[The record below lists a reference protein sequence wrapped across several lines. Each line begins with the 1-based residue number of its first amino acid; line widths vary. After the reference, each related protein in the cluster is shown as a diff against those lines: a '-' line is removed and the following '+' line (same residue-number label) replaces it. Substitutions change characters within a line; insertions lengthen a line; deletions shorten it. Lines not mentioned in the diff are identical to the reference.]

1 MVIFNSYVTLVYQR
15 VYSMDFSHISY
26 RMATPSFSSASAS
39 VRPWAL
45 VGQAEVDHDGFGMT
59 DVQIAS
65 FLARGAIRG

>member
-1 MVIFNSYVTLVYQR
+1 
-15 VYSMDFSHISY
+15 MDFSHISY